1 MKNFIK
7 ATEIWEPNY
16 DKTELSLVSGLYG
29 SKRKFQD
36 YSEKIVFKYNEGL
49 PGKAWAKQHPIVL
62 SSLKDSYF
70 KRTDEA
76 LKIDI
81 TAAIAMP
88 VFSGEY
94 LTAVVVFLCSDIND
108 NHGAIE
114 LWGKNPERSFEMAL
128 IDGYYGKMESF
139 AWISKSIKIMK
150 GQGLPGNVWS
160 TSMPF
165 IIKDLGESATFLRA
179 SKAKKEGLSTAIAIP
194 SWINEE
200 DGYVMTFLS
209 AKDTPIAN
217 RFEVWIPDET
227 AEALV
232 FRDGISSDGIDLK
245 EHYKLTRLDKQ
256 NSIAGK
262 AWKTGRPVLGDKF
275 HGEKEL
281 MADAFLALPII
292 QNGFCASV
300 VMFYF

>member
-1 MKNFIK
+1 MSSFIK

-36 YSEKIVFKYNEGL
+36 YSEKITFKYNEGL
-49 PGKAWAKQHPIVL
+49 PGKAWAKQYPIVL
-62 SSLKDSYF
+62 SSIEDSYF

-88 VFSGEY
+88 IFSGEY
-94 LTAVVVFLCSDIND
+94 LTAVVVFLCSDID
-108 NHGAIE
+108 ETRGAIE
-114 LWGKNPERSFEMAL
+114 LWGKNQDRSFEMTL

-139 AWISKSIKIMK
+139 SWISKNIKIMK
-150 GQGLPGNVWS
+150 GQGLPGTVWS
-160 TSMPF
+160 TSTPF
-165 IIKDLGESATFLRA
+165 VINNLGESATFLRA
-179 SKAKKEGLSTAIAIP
+179 TKAKKEGLTTAIAIP

-209 AKDTPIAN
+209 AKETPIAH
-217 RFEVWIPDET
+217 RFEIWIPDET
-227 AEALV
+227 AEALI
-232 FRDGISSDGIDLK
+232 FRDGISCEGVDLT
-245 EHYKLTRLDKQ
+245 EYYKLTRLDKQ
-256 NSIAGK
+256 SSLAGK
-262 AWKTGRPVLGDKF
+262 AWKTGRPILGDKF

-281 MADAFLALPII
+281 MADAFLALPVI
-292 QNGFCASV
+292 QNGFCTSV
-300 VMFYF
+300 IMFYF